1 MPVSRGFNASNVVE
15 IVTRLVLLFLHSGEG
30 KKCFHYCAKIIL
42 GNCWRLLGD
51 TEQIPRERQF
61 SSFQSSDC
69 QAGDGRAQV
78 AAADLP
84 ATAAAMIITSWQVRV
99 VRGRRRL
106 KCRQSISAKLQGRSP
121 YGAHQDRRRGK
132 KACARPRD
140 TTSPGKTAR
149 SALSQIRRGPYEL
162 RSICARS
169 SAIEPNLTVPSGS
182 LASIEPSV

>member
-1 MPVSRGFNASNVVE
+1 MRVSRGLQRIKCRRNRDSPGISILALWGRQEVFPLLCQDNPWQLLAS
-15 IVTRLVLLFLHSGEG
+15 SGR
-30 KKCFHYCAKIIL
+30 YRT
-42 GNCWRLLGD
+42 N
-51 TEQIPRERQF
+51 PRERQF
-61 SSFQSSDC
+61 SPFQSSDC

-84 ATAAAMIITSWQVRV
+84 ATAAAMIITSWVGMSRPWTAPIQMPPKHFQQNFMDD
-99 VRGRRRL
+99 RL
-106 KCRQSISAKLQGRSP
+106 VALIKI
-121 YGAHQDRRRGK
+121 DDEGK
-132 KACARPRD
+132 KAARARAIPQ
-140 TTSPGKTAR
+140 PGKTAR